1 MTPTPYLFFNGECA
15 EAIASY
21 VEIFGGET
29 MEKMLGSDMPPDFDV
44 PEDRKD
50 WVMHARIKIGDGYLM
65 ASDNVTGESP
75 AMAGA
80 SVMVSLPT
88 VDAGKAAFDTLADGG
103 EIQMPYAP
111 TFWSK
116 GFGTLTDRF
125 GVKWMIGCDEV
136 PEEAG

>member
-1 MTPTPYLFFNGECA
+1 MTPTPYLFFNGNCA

-21 VEIFGGET
+21 LAIFGGET
-29 MEKMLGSDMPPDFDV
+29 MEKMPASDMPPEYDV
-44 PEDRKD
+44 PDDRKD
-50 WVMHARIKIGDGYLM
+50 WIMHARIRIGDGFLM
-65 ASDNVTGESP
+65 ASDSVMGEAP
-75 AMAGA
+75 AMAGS

-103 EIQMPYAP
+103 TIEMPYEP

-136 PEEAG
+136 PDEE